1 MSNRMGGGGMGP
13 PDAQDGFVECKPAI
27 VRKCGTGHF
36 VKGCVHVTRK
46 RSGPPKS
53 LKNGDHRL
61 VLPLC
66 RFSNGF
72 DCIQIQRRLRF
83 TGGYYPIRWPFAF
96 SFIALLVRP
105 IGLPACGFGL
115 CGSHDASIV

>member
-1 MSNRMGGGGMGP
+1 MKNDGEGLRMSNRMGGGGMGP

-36 VKGCVHVTRK
+36 VKGCVHVRDP
-46 RSGPPKS
+46 GPKS

-66 RFSNGF
+66 RSP
-72 DCIQIQRRLRF
+72 
-83 TGGYYPIRWPFAF
+83 TG
-96 SFIALLVRP
+96 SIASRYSDV
-105 IGLPACGFGL
+105 
-115 CGSHDASIV
+115 